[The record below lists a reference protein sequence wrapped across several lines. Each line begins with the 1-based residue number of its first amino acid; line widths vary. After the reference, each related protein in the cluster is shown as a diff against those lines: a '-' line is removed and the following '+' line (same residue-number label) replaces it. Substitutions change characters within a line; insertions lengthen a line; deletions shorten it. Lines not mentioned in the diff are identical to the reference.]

1 MEEKKVMF
9 VDTETSGFISN
20 KIPYNHP
27 AQAWI
32 VQLGWVYG
40 TSEANFAECN
50 LMLRS
55 NGRTMNPKAQEIH
68 GITTAQCDQG
78 LDEIEALSV
87 FNRYV
92 AVADLV
98 VAHNYAFDSKFIFQA
113 NQRAGYA
120 QAAEKFLAL
129 PYVDTKK
136 AGTALCGL
144 TNVKGHTKP
153 PKLTELYAELF
164 GQELDQEHGALSD
177 ALALKYCYYGL
188 IEKGEL
194 EL

>member
-1 MEEKKVMF
+1 MEEKKVLF

-20 KIPYNHP
+20 KIPYNHSS
-27 AQAWI
+27 QAWI

-50 LMLRS
+50 LMLKA
-55 NGRTMNPKAQEIH
+55 NGRTMNPKAQEVH

-78 LDEIEALSV
+78 LEELEAMSV
-87 FNRYV
+87 FNRY
-92 AVADLV
+92 AGAADLI
-98 VAHNYAFDSKFIFQA
+98 VAHNYAFDSKFICQA
-113 NQRAGYA
+113 NKRAGYNH
-120 QAAEKFLAL
+120 AAENFLNI

-136 AGTALCGL
+136 AGTKLCDL
-144 TNVKGHTKP
+144 KNVKGHAKP

-164 GQELDQEHGALSD
+164 GQEFNQEHGALSD